1 MLRSVQ
7 GRCVLMAMDE
17 LGATE
22 RVSLSDGVK
31 GGKWEGWGKKFVDE
45 QPQKWGS
52 LRWLILAWGW

>member
-1 MLRSVQ
+1 
-7 GRCVLMAMDE
+7 MAMDE

-31 GGKWEGWGKKFVDE
+31 TGGKWEGWGTKFVDE

-52 LRWLILAWGW
+52 LR

>member
-1 MLRSVQ
+1 
-7 GRCVLMAMDE
+7 MAMDE

-31 GGKWEGWGKKFVDE
+31 KGGKWEGWGTKFVDE